1 MASITEQFASNVKY
15 SNFTKATDLKSR
27 LLFTILA
34 LVVYRFGTY
43 VPMPG
48 INPEIMS
55 EVYRQNSGGILAIF
69 DMFSGGALGR
79 MTVFALN
86 IMPYISA
93 SIIVQ
98 LMTAVFP
105 HFEMLRKEGESGRK
119 KLNQYTRYGTVFL
132 GIMQAYGISMGL
144 EHMHSGISS
153 AVVEPGLVF
162 RFTSVVTLVTGT
174 LFLVWLGEQITSRG
188 IGNGISLIIFSGIV
202 ANLPYSIVSTLELGR
217 TGALSVPF
225 ILFLSLMI
233 VSVISFIVYVE
244 RAQRRIYIQ
253 YPKRQV
259 GNKLFG
265 GEASHL
271 PLKVNTSGV
280 IPPIFASSL
289 LLLPVTI
296 ASLSGAKSS
305 GILSSLASHLS
316 HGQIVYMFFY
326 VLLIVFFSFFY
337 TSIVFNP
344 EETAENLRKYGAI
357 VPGVRP
363 GKSTADYFD
372 YVITRLT
379 VLGAAYLS
387 FICILPEVLIAKYS
401 LSFYFGG
408 TSILIIVGVTID
420 TITQVQTHL
429 ISHQYEGILKR
440 NRPKGQR

>member
-1 MASITEQFASNVKY
+1 MSSITEQFAANVKY
-15 SNFTKATDLKSR
+15 SNFAKAEDLKSR
-27 LLFTILA
+27 LWFTLFA
-34 LVVYRFGTY
+34 LIVYRFGTY

-55 EVYRQNSGGILAIF
+55 EIYKQNSGGILAIF
-69 DMFSGGALGR
+69 DMFSGGALSR

-86 IMPYISA
+86 IMPYISS

-105 HFEMLRKEGESGRK
+105 YFEMLKKEGESGRK
-119 KLNQYTRYGTVFL
+119 KLNQYTRYGTVLL
-132 GIMQAYGISMGL
+132 GIVQAYGISIGL
-144 EHMHSGISS
+144 EHMHSGVNS
-153 AVVEPGLVF
+153 AVVDPGFIF
-162 RFTSVVTLVTGT
+162 RVTCVVTLVSGT

-225 ILFLSLMI
+225 ILFLCLMI
-233 VSVISFIVYVE
+233 ISVISFIVFVE

-271 PLKVNTSGV
+271 PLKINTSGV

-296 ASLSGAKSS
+296 ASMSGAK
-305 GILSSLASHLS
+305 GTGLLSSLASYLS
-316 HGQIVYMFFY
+316 HGQLVYMLLY
-326 VLLIVFFSFFY
+326 VSLIVFFSFFY

-363 GKSTADYFD
+363 GQLTANYFD

-387 FICILPEVLIAKYS
+387 FICILPEILIAKYS

-440 NRPKGQR
+440 HKPKGMR